1 MKKVLKKLMVSLLS
15 AAMLLGIVSV
25 PAKAAEED
33 AYDLFIAFGGDK
45 AESNDWGYSYAGPA
59 TEGNTA
65 EVEAVTEQI
74 KVGETRTVSLT
85 LPSECVYT
93 WYIAPVLVAEGA
105 SNVDA
110 TVTVKVD
117 GQDVDIDAAA
127 GDAFWYEETGSYTKD
142 QAIRLAGGYNE
153 WGTHYIE
160 SPVFTTIEYTVTLN
174 DITFGGADLGE
185 LTESTE
191 EYRAFL
197 AFGGDKAAE
206 NDWGFAYDGGDA
218 AEGITATEAT
228 IKSGETATVS
238 LEFAEP
244 VFYTWYCAPVI
255 VAEGVGAADFSVK
268 CFIDDVETELDMT
281 AGDNWWYEATG
292 AFDETQAVRVAGGY
306 NEWGAKYIPESPKGF
321 KKIAFEITANSIQVG
336 GGEAAPK
343 TASGTVDKNGTYNA
357 YIGFQT
363 PLYSFRNAFDDA
375 TYGRDT
381 DYFSQVTGWEG
392 SDAIV
397 CDGTFTDAVIAGNGT
412 YTVSVDGMNFPDTEF
427 KDQEYMNLIF
437 LSTDIPNTGDIEISD
452 VVLKV
457 DGKSVDLASAGA
469 IISPD
474 SVEYLC
480 IMLQNVWNDDVKEIG
495 FYNVP
500 PKSMSITF
508 NVSGF
513 DYDAEAPAEEA
524 APAETE
530 VAAPAEE
537 ASSVNVGLIVGIVA
551 AVVVVAG
558 VIVFAVVRG
567 KKKNK

>member
-15 AAMLLGIVSV
+15 AAMLLGTVSV

-45 AESNDWGYSYAGPA
+45 A
-59 TEGNTA
+59 
-65 EVEAVTEQI
+65 
-74 KVGETRTVSLT
+74 
-85 LPSECVYT
+85 
-93 WYIAPVLVAEGA
+93 
-105 SNVDA
+105 
-110 TVTVKVD
+110 
-117 GQDVDIDAAA
+117 
-127 GDAFWYEETGSYTKD
+127 
-142 QAIRLAGGYNE
+142 
-153 WGTHYIE
+153 
-160 SPVFTTIEYTVTLN
+160 
-174 DITFGGADLGE
+174 
-185 LTESTE
+185 
-191 EYRAFL
+191 
-197 AFGGDKAAE
+197 AE
-206 NDWGFAYDGGDA
+206 NDWGLAYDGGDA

-268 CFIDDVETELDMT
+268 CFIDDAETELDMT

-292 AFDETQAVRVAGGY
+292 AFDETQTVRVAGGY

-336 GGEAAPK
+336 GGEATPK
-343 TASGTVDKNGTYNA
+343 TASGTVDKNGIYNA

-381 DYFSQVTGWEG
+381 DYFNQVTGWEG
-392 SDAIV
+392 SNAIV
-397 CDGTFTDAVIAGNGT
+397 YDGTFTDAVIAGNGT
-412 YTVSVDGMNFPDTEF
+412 YTVSVDGMNFPDIEF

-513 DYDAEAPAEEA
+513 AYDAEAPAQTEET
-524 APAETE
+524 APAQTKEATSAQTE
-530 VAAPAEE
+530 VAASAE
-537 ASSVNVGLIVGIVA
+537 AAPTTNVGLIVGIAA
-551 AVVVVAG
+551 AVIIVAG
-558 VIVFAVVRG
+558 TIVFMVVRG
-567 KKKNK
+567 KKKEN